1 MGRVRS
7 NNQRYFITISILFAL
22 LLIFLNA
29 LLILKF
35 SDINLRLIINLLL
48 ILFYGSSIISGFT
61 LIKSSEKRPQDIVRV
76 SMASTTF
83 KLLGYLFVLGT
94 IIYLNKSLAKEIV
107 GFFFM
112 QYFVFTLVEKVFI
125 FKFLKR

>member
-1 MGRVRS
+1 MGRIRS
-7 NNQRYFITISILFAL
+7 NNQRYLITISTLFTV

-35 SDINLRLIINLLL
+35 PDITLRIIINVLL
-48 ILFYGSSIISGFT
+48 ILFYASSIISGFT
-61 LIKSSEKRPQDIVRV
+61 LIKSSEKRPQDMIRV

-83 KLLGYLFVLGT
+83 KLLGYLFVLGM
-94 IIYLNKSLAKEIV
+94 IIYLNKPLVKEIV
-107 GFFFM
+107 GFFFI
-112 QYFVFTLVEKVFI
+112 QYFVFTMVEKVFI

>member
-125 FKFLKR
+125 FKFLK